1 MNNVVDLCSA
11 DDSFEWSPVKKTPGS
26 IRKRTAFTD
35 ENLEHVNVLH
45 NEALKTKK
53 RKGQTPIDLTLSDRK
68 DNEMIDRSIIS
79 VHSSQSSEKRIPLQ
93 PVFSPDRTGVAC
105 ESQTAVVELLDSPLQ
120 TLLDASSRYDGFS
133 QESLSVEQDSGG
145 TAARSPVP
153 KPSTSRAQDG
163 PNKSLFE
170 RLLAAKPT
178 EYTMGTDAC
187 VRLAQSDASVE
198 LQHLEPPLPCAF
210 TACDSAVVEIHQS
223 LSTTSESVEVDSAE
237 EGAVSVARGSADD
250 FEVRLLVDRR
260 ERANNLVLASLQTLG
275 VRCEA
280 ANLAVGD
287 FLFIA
292 RRRTHGLYE
301 ATESTTVA
309 ADTLVLDHVVVER
322 KAVADLAASLLDG
335 RFSDQKRRLKMTRIQ
350 RCIVVVEG
358 ESMLLPPQMQRVL
371 TAQHLKTAMVNAY
384 ADHDVHI
391 VRTRN
396 MDHSIAFL
404 RTLFRQVSHYFAEQL
419 RPTSVLAPAVSF
431 MSLRRFQ
438 ELYRARSADNL
449 SELFGQQLRQIHGC
463 GASAAHAIVSR
474 YGTLAHFVWHMRSIG
489 RLNAQVS

>member
-1 MNNVVDLCSA
+1 MA
-11 DDSFEWSPVKKTPGS
+11 
-26 IRKRTAFTD
+26 
-35 ENLEHVNVLH
+35 
-45 NEALKTKK
+45 
-53 RKGQTPIDLTLSDRK
+53 
-68 DNEMIDRSIIS
+68 
-79 VHSSQSSEKRIPLQ
+79 
-93 PVFSPDRTGVAC
+93 VAC
-105 ESQTAVVELLDSPLQ
+105 
-120 TLLDASSRYDGFS
+120 
-133 QESLSVEQDSGG
+133 
-145 TAARSPVP
+145 
-153 KPSTSRAQDG
+153 
-163 PNKSLFE
+163 
-170 RLLAAKPT
+170 
-178 EYTMGTDAC
+178 
-187 VRLAQSDASVE
+187 
-198 LQHLEPPLPCAF
+198 
-210 TACDSAVVEIHQS
+210 
-223 LSTTSESVEVDSAE
+223 
-237 EGAVSVARGSADD
+237 GSAAD

-287 FLFIA
+287 FLFVA
-292 RRRTHGLYE
+292 RRTVHGLYE
-301 ATESTTVA
+301 ATESAAVA
-309 ADTLVLDHVVVER
+309 GDTLVLDRVVVER

-350 RCIVVVEG
+350 RCIVLVEG

-384 ADHDVHI
+384 ADHDIHV

-404 RTLFRQVSHYFAEQL
+404 RTLFRQVSHDFAEQL
-419 RPTSVLAPAVSF
+419 RPLPAAAPVAFF
-431 MSLRRFQ
+431 MSLRRYQ

-489 RLNAQVS
+489 RLNAQVSGATATLLECSLTFVSHSASWKTCIVATRRALPARRITRRTTTRTRRRTAAAAVDWAACSRSASCASFWTTIEPPILLLSLCICCSRN